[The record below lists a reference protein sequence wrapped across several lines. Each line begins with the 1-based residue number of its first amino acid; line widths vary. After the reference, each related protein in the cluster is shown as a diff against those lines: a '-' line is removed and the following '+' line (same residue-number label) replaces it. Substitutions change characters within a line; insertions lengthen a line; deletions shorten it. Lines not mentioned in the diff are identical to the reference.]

1 MAKLVAIPTGT
12 QRRRGSD
19 GSGFAVGKQTASGTP
34 IDRVNYESVAGTGE
48 IGSGYAAGETIRV
61 YLDTVIPTG
70 ASDPVKSDGDGT
82 ITITT
87 SEDLTADATWVVT
100 GRDAAG
106 DVLTEDITIDVSTDA
121 DEASG
126 TADFAGIYLI
136 TIEAPAT
143 LAPTTATWSA
153 EATTQDNEVTDG
165 MIPVLFPVSNLDMNE
180 QANVE
185 ASDLISSVGA
195 ATPPVIG
202 QYSGQ
207 CNFTTGLLVEESA
220 YLFDG
225 IFNNPTS
232 SEEVE
237 AQDADGGTAIDV
249 VSGTDQAITLTIP
262 DNSALT
268 PAQADG
274 TLHPS
279 KLKIEFDTV
288 AAGQTGSF
296 TVTGF
301 TKIGAKQN
309 NRRRR
314 TETITVDAADPAGT
328 VYETE
333 NYYVYDATN
342 ALTVTSSFV
351 TEPTPDAR
359 FTLDPELH
367 EIVFTI
373 AQNDVIFDG
382 WSVQGL
388 VGGEPRAG
396 YDVVPSQITVNA
408 TPTGVSF
415 EMQCPAGQV
424 TRKRTIQGGEIEEP
438 FLDANYKQAETLRY
452 GGWAGA
458 FKYADEIVKMTNL
471 AIVFNRNYAA
481 DDAVDGDR
489 FATDI
494 EASDDR
500 AVTVSPT
507 TRFTSSYEKDASVNN
522 WQDIFRDETRTA
534 LEARWYHYSRYGQRR
549 QNIFD
554 FPSALIVESPQTTVG
569 GGASID
575 EALSLQAFATD
586 AEREFTLTMF
596 TTKEYSV

>member
-34 IDRVNYESVAGTGE
+34 LDRVNYESVAGTAE
-48 IGSGYAAGETIRV
+48 IGSGFTSGETVRF
-61 YLDTVIPTG
+61 YLDEVILTG
-70 ASDPVKSDGDGT
+70 MTEPVKSDGGYGP
-82 ITITT
+82 ITIEITGTT
-87 SEDLTADATWVVT
+87 TADADFVVT
-100 GRDAAG
+100 GRDADG
-106 DVLTEDITIDVSTDA
+106 NVITEEITLTASADPSATGST
-121 DEASG
+121 S
-126 TADFAGIYLI
+126 FAGIYLI
-136 TIEAPAT
+136 TIEAPT

-153 EATTQDNEVTDG
+153 EVDTVANEVTNG

-207 CNFTTGLLVEESA
+207 CNFTTGLLVEELA

-279 KLKIEFDTV
+279 KLKITFGTLAVPEE
-288 AAGQTGSF
+288 AGQAGSF

-314 TETITVDAADPAGT
+314 TETISVAATDMA
-328 VYETE
+328 VETE
-333 NYYVYDATN
+333 NYYVYDADN
-342 ALTVTSSFV
+342 DLTVESSFV
-351 TEPTPDAR
+351 TEPIPNAR

-458 FKYADEIVKMTNL
+458 FKYAGDIVKMTNL

-481 DDAVDGDR
+481 DDAVDADR

-549 QNIFD
+549 QNIFK
-554 FPSALIVESPQTTVG
+554 FPSALIVESPQTTAS

-575 EALSLQAFATD
+575 EPLSLQAFATD